1 MGNKVIGIDLG
12 TTNSCVSVIEGG
24 SPIVIANSEGRR
36 TTPSIVAFTKDGIK
50 VGDPAKRQMV
60 VNNDTIYS
68 IKRLMGKKYDDLS
81 KDMISKFTYKI
92 VKGKN
97 GLACVD
103 VDGRIYTPQEI
114 SAMILQKMKKTA
126 EDYLGCDVKKAIIT
140 VPAYF
145 SDEERTATI
154 EAGNIAGLEVLR
166 IINEPTAASL
176 AYGEDKEKEG
186 KIAIFDLGGGTF
198 DISILDIGDG
208 VFEVLSTN
216 GNTMLGGDNFDE
228 SLVDYIA
235 EDFKKQHGVDV
246 RKDSMALQR
255 LKESSEK
262 AKIELSSSVS
272 TEINLPYLMP
282 IDGVP
287 KHYVKNLSRS
297 EFEKIIDP
305 WIQKLI
311 EPCKKAITDSG
322 IKTSELSQVLL
333 VGGSTRVPKVIET
346 VKNIFGKEPNK
357 SINPDESVAQGASIQ
372 GGVLIGEVS
381 DILLLDVVS
390 LSLGIETLGGVMT
403 KMIDANTTIPT
414 SKEQIFSTAVDSQP
428 SVSIIVGTGERALMK
443 DNKILGQFNLDNIP
457 PAPRGIPQISV
468 KFDVDANGILKVSA
482 KDKATGKEQSI
493 RIDNSTSLSKD
504 DIERMKQDAKDNE
517 ENDKKEKEKID
528 ALNQADAL
536 IFQTEKQIKEFGDKL
551 TDSDKSELNSMVEK
565 LKESHKSESLID
577 IEKYTK
583 ELTEIWNRIST
594 QLYSENQSQKE
605 SNNHTDSQEADSDY
619 TDFEEVK

>member
-1 MGNKVIGIDLG
+1 MEKVIGIDLG

-24 SPIVIANSEGRR
+24 NPVVIVNSEGRR
-36 TTPSIVAFTKDGIK
+36 TTPSIVGFTKDGIK
-50 VGDPAKRQMV
+50 VGDPAKRQMA
-60 VNNDTIYS
+60 VNKDTIYS

-297 EFEKIIDP
+297 EFEKITDP

>member
-1 MGNKVIGIDLG
+1 MEKVIGIDLG

-24 SPIVIANSEGRR
+24 NPVVIVNSEGRR
-36 TTPSIVAFTKDGIK
+36 TTPSIVGFTKDGIK
-50 VGDPAKRQMV
+50 VGDPAKRQMA
-60 VNNDTIYS
+60 VNKDTIYS

-81 KDMISKFTYKI
+81 KDMISKFTYKV

-97 GLACVD
+97 GLACVE
-103 VDGRIYTPQEI
+103 VDDRIYTPQEI

-235 EDFKKQHGVDV
+235 EDFKNQHGVDV
-246 RKDSMALQR
+246 RKDPMALQR
-255 LKESSEK
+255 LKESAEK

-282 IDGVP
+282 VDGIP

-311 EPCKKAITDSG
+311 EPCKKAIVDSG

-346 VKNIFGKEPNK
+346 VRTIFDKEPNK

-414 SKEQIFSTAVDSQP
+414 SKEQIFSTAVDSQL
-428 SVSIIVGTGERALMK
+428 SVSIIVGTGERPLMK

-457 PAPRGIPQISV
+457 PAPRGVPQITV

-517 ENDKKEKEKID
+517 DNDKKEKEKID
-528 ALNQADAL
+528 TLNQADAL
-536 IFQTEKQIKEFGDKL
+536 IFQTEKQIKEFDDKL
-551 TDSDKSELNSMVEK
+551 TDSDKLELNSMVEK
-565 LKESHKSESLID
+565 LKDSHKSENLID
-577 IEKYTK
+577 IQKYQT
-583 ELTEIWNRIST
+583 ELTEIWNRIITKIYQQDSSPNQNESAKT
-594 QLYSENQSQKE
+594 ENE
-605 SNNHTDSQEADSDY
+605 DNNEEY
-619 TDFEEVK
+619 VDFEEVK